1 MIIDCVFDDSIAD
14 ELAQYLRKNGHAVTT
29 ENSIITTRDD
39 ARQDLESFVIE
50 TDRNDYSI
58 CTFEDALILSRK
70 MPAEEM
76 GIRVCKQCGFLAS
89 SDRELEHHQN
99 SHSPCN
105 WTYYHR

>member
-29 ENSIITTRDD
+29 ENSIIITKDD
-39 ARQDLESFVIE
+39 AKKDLESFVIE
-50 TDRNDYSI
+50 TDRSDYSI
-58 CTFEDALILSRK
+58 CTFEGALILSRK

-89 SDRELEHHQN
+89 SENEMEHHQN
-99 SHSPCN
+99 AHRPCS
-105 WTYYHR
+105 WIYHYR